1 MPDPDRRLL
10 LDLPPY
16 PATGYAKLAD
26 RIAALIGTKND
37 VVFVQ
42 AEAVVALEAAA
53 TSLGAKGMTAL
64 NIVTSPY
71 GELFGFW
78 LRRAGADVIDLK
90 AEPGL
95 PVTVVAVAEALA
107 GADRIDLVAL
117 VHAESA
123 SGILNPLPQ
132 IAKLAREKGALLLV
146 DAVASAGG
154 YELDV
159 DALGIDIAI
168 IGPQK
173 ALGGP
178 ASISAVSISARAWQA
193 IDRPDAPRRSVLSLA
208 DIRHNWLDA
217 GRGVL
222 AGMPS
227 ALEFQALEAA
237 LDRVEA
243 EGIAGTI
250 ARHLR
255 AQRAARAG
263 LVAVGARLWVE
274 EERDAS
280 RLVTTILLP
289 DGLDARKLAE
299 DDAAVAAG
307 LSAGIGCVASKLL
320 RLDHT
325 GRRASRE
332 AVLEGVRAV
341 GRILDKAGVGTDAAS
356 ADAAVAA
363 AYAGQFGTGSG
374 DTN

>member
-10 LDLPPY
+10 LELPPY
-16 PATGYAKLAD
+16 PASGYAKLAD

-53 TSLGAKGMTAL
+53 TSLGIKGMTAL

-78 LRRAGADVIDLK
+78 LRRAGADVIDLR

-95 PVTVVAVAEALA
+95 PVTVAAVAEALEDA
-107 GADRIDLVAL
+107 NKIDLVAL

-123 SGILNPLPQ
+123 SGILNPLPE
-132 IAKLAREKGALLLV
+132 IAKLAQEKGALLLV
-146 DAVASAGG
+146 DAVASTGG
-154 YELDV
+154 HELDV

-168 IGPQK
+168 VGPQK

-178 ASISAVSISARAWQA
+178 AGISAVSVSPRAWRA
-193 IDRPDAPRRSVLSLA
+193 IDRPEAPRRSALSLV
-208 DIRHNWLDA
+208 DIKRNWLDA

-222 AGMPS
+222 SGMPS
-227 ALEFQALEAA
+227 ALEFHALEAA

-243 EGIAGTI
+243 EGMAGTI
-250 ARHLR
+250 ARHLH

-263 LVAVGARLWVE
+263 LTALGAQLWIR

-289 DGLDARKLAE
+289 EGLDARKLAE
-299 DDAAVAAG
+299 DGAAVAAG
-307 LSAGIGCVASKLL
+307 LSAGIGDVASKLL

-325 GRRASRE
+325 GPRASRE

-341 GRILDKAGVGTDAAS
+341 GRILDKAGVGTGVTAADTVI
-356 ADAAVAA
+356 AE
-363 AYAGQFGTGSG
+363 AYAGQYGQGRD

>member
-1 MPDPDRRLL
+1 MPDFDRHPL

-16 PATGYAKLAD
+16 PATGYARLAD
-26 RIAALIGTKND
+26 RIAALIGTAND

-53 TSLGAKGMTAL
+53 TSLGHEGMAAL

-78 LRRAGADVIDLK
+78 LRRAGADVIDLR
-90 AEPGL
+90 AAPGL
-95 PVTVVAVAEALA
+95 PVTAEAVAEALA
-107 GADRIDLVAL
+107 GAQKIDLVAL

-123 SGILNPLPQ
+123 SGILNPLPE

-154 YELDV
+154 HELDV
-159 DALGIDIAI
+159 DALGVDIAV

-173 ALGGP
+173 GLGGP
-178 ASISAVSISARAWQA
+178 AGISAVSVSPRAWRA
-193 IDRPDAPRRSVLSLA
+193 IDRPDAPQRSALSLL
-208 DIRHNWLDA
+208 DQKRNWLET

-222 AGMPS
+222 PGMPS
-227 ALEFQALEAA
+227 ALEFHALEPA

-243 EGIAGTI
+243 EGIAAAI

-263 LVAVGARLWVE
+263 LEALGARLWIGDE
-274 EERDAS
+274 SEAS
-280 RLVTTILLP
+280 RLVTAVLLP
-289 DGLDARKLAE
+289 EWLDAQELAGDE
-299 DDAAVAAG
+299 AAVAAG
-307 LSAGIGCVASKLL
+307 LSAGVGDIAARLL

-325 GRRASRE
+325 GPRAYRE
-332 AVLEGVRAV
+332 SVLEGVRAV
-341 GRILDKAGVGTDAAS
+341 GRLLNRAGVATDERAAEE
-356 ADAAVAA
+356 AI
-363 AYAGQFGTGSG
+363 AGVYEP
-374 DTN
+374 

>member
-1 MPDPDRRLL
+1 MGKHPKMPDFDRHSL

-16 PATGYAKLAD
+16 PAAGYARLAD
-26 RIAALIGTKND
+26 RIAALIGTGND

-53 TSLGAKGMTAL
+53 TSLGRPGLRAL

-71 GELFGFW
+71 GELFGGW
-78 LRRAGADVIDLK
+78 LKRAGAEVIELR

-95 PVTVVAVAEALA
+95 PVTVEAVAQALA
-107 GADRIDLVAL
+107 HADHIDLVAL

-123 SGILNPLPQ
+123 SGILNPLPE
-132 IAKLAREKGALLLV
+132 IAELVREKGALLLV

-154 YELDV
+154 HELDV
-159 DALGIDIAI
+159 DALGIDLAV

-173 ALGGP
+173 GLGGP
-178 ASISAVSISARAWQA
+178 AGISALSVGPRAWQA
-193 IDRPDAPRRSVLSLA
+193 IDRPDTPRHSALSLM
-208 DIRHNWLDA
+208 DIKRNWLDA

-222 AGMPS
+222 SGMPS
-227 ALEFQALEAA
+227 ALEFHALEAA

-243 EGIAGTI
+243 EGIAAAI

-263 LVAVGARLWVE
+263 LQALGARLWISDE
-274 EERDAS
+274 NEAS

-289 DGLDARKLAE
+289 EGLDSHRLAQHE
-299 DDAAVAAG
+299 AAVAAG
-307 LSAGIGCVASKLL
+307 LSAGVGVVASRLL

-325 GRRASRE
+325 GPRAARETVLAGIRAVARVLRE
-332 AVLEGVRAV
+332 AGVAV
-341 GRILDKAGVGTDAAS
+341 SETTAE
-356 ADAAVAA
+356 AAVDAVWN
-363 AYAGQFGTGSG
+363 G
-374 DTN
+374 

>member
-1 MPDPDRRLL
+1 MPDFARNSL

-16 PATGYAKLAD
+16 PAAGYARLAD

-53 TSLGAKGMTAL
+53 TSLGTAGMRAL

-71 GELFGFW
+71 GELFGGW
-78 LRRAGADVIDLK
+78 LTRAGVDVVELR

-95 PVTVVAVAEALA
+95 PVTVEAVARALA
-107 GADRIDLVAL
+107 GAGGVDLVAL

-123 SGILNPLPQ
+123 SGILNPLPA
-132 IAKLAREKGALLLV
+132 IARLAREKGALLLV

-154 YELDV
+154 HELDV
-159 DALGIDIAI
+159 DALGIDIAV

-173 ALGGP
+173 GLGGP
-178 ASISAVSISARAWQA
+178 AGISALSVSQRAWQA
-193 IDRPDAPRRSVLSLA
+193 IDRPDAPLHSVLSLV
-208 DIRHNWLDA
+208 DIKRNWLDA

-222 AGMPS
+222 SGMPS
-227 ALEFQALEAA
+227 ALEFHALEAA

-250 ARHLR
+250 ARHVR
-255 AQRAARAG
+255 AQRASRAG
-263 LVAVGARLWVE
+263 LEALGVRLWIGD
-274 EERDAS
+274 EREAS

-289 DGLDARKLAE
+289 EGLDAHRLAQDE
-299 DDAAVAAG
+299 VAIAAG
-307 LSAGIGCVASKLL
+307 LTAGVGAVASKLL

-325 GRRASRE
+325 GPRASRGT
-332 AVLEGVRAV
+332 VLQGVRAV
-341 GRILDKAGVGTDAAS
+341 GHILNRAGIATHERAAEEAVAGV
-356 ADAAVAA
+356 
-363 AYAGQFGTGSG
+363 YQP
-374 DTN
+374 

>member
-1 MPDPDRRLL
+1 MADFDRRTL
-10 LDLPPY
+10 LDLPPF
-16 PATGYAKLAD
+16 PAAGYARLAD
-26 RIAALIGTKND
+26 RIAALIGTQND

-53 TSLGAKGMTAL
+53 TSLGTSGMTAL

-71 GELFGFW
+71 GDLFGFW
-78 LRRAGADVIDLK
+78 LRRAGADVIDIR

-95 PVTVVAVAEALA
+95 PITVAAVAEALGA
-107 GADRIDLVAL
+107 GKIDLVAL

-132 IAKLAREKGALLLV
+132 IAKLAQEKGALLLV

-154 YELDV
+154 HELDV

-363 AYAGQFGTGSG
+363 AYAGEFGTGSG

>member
-1 MPDPDRRLL
+1 MPDFARNSL

-16 PATGYAKLAD
+16 PAAGYARLAD

-53 TSLGAKGMTAL
+53 TSLGTAGMRAL

-71 GELFGFW
+71 GELFGGW
-78 LRRAGADVIDLK
+78 LTRAGVDVVELR

-95 PVTVVAVAEALA
+95 PIAVEAVAQALA
-107 GADRIDLVAL
+107 GAGSVDLVAL

-123 SGILNPLPQ
+123 SGILNPLPA
-132 IAKLAREKGALLLV
+132 IARLAREKGALLLV

-154 YELDV
+154 HELDV
-159 DALGIDIAI
+159 DALGIDIAV

-173 ALGGP
+173 GLGGP
-178 ASISAVSISARAWQA
+178 AGISALSVSQRAWQA
-193 IDRPDAPRRSVLSLA
+193 IDRPDAPLHSVLSLV
-208 DIRHNWLDA
+208 DIKRNWLDA

-222 AGMPS
+222 SGMPS
-227 ALEFQALEAA
+227 ALEFHALEAA

-250 ARHLR
+250 ARHVR

-263 LVAVGARLWVE
+263 LEALGVRLWIGD
-274 EERDAS
+274 EREAS

-289 DGLDARKLAE
+289 EGLDAHRLAE
-299 DDAAVAAG
+299 DETAIAAG
-307 LSAGIGCVASKLL
+307 LTAGVGAVASKLL

-325 GRRASRE
+325 GPRASRGT
-332 AVLEGVRAV
+332 VLQGLRAV
-341 GRILDKAGVGTDAAS
+341 GHILNRAGIATDERAAEEAVAGV
-356 ADAAVAA
+356 
-363 AYAGQFGTGSG
+363 YQP
-374 DTN
+374 

>member
-1 MPDPDRRLL
+1 MPDFARNSL

-16 PATGYAKLAD
+16 PAAGYARLAD

-53 TSLGAKGMTAL
+53 TSLGTAGMCAL

-71 GELFGFW
+71 GELFGGW
-78 LRRAGADVIDLK
+78 LTRAGVDVVELR

-95 PVTVVAVAEALA
+95 PIAVEAVAQALA
-107 GADRIDLVAL
+107 GAGSVDLVAL

-123 SGILNPLPQ
+123 SGILNPLPA
-132 IAKLAREKGALLLV
+132 IARLAREKGALLLV

-154 YELDV
+154 HELDV
-159 DALGIDIAI
+159 DALGIDIAV

-173 ALGGP
+173 GLGGP
-178 ASISAVSISARAWQA
+178 AGISALSVSQRAWQA
-193 IDRPDAPRRSVLSLA
+193 IDRPDAPLRSVLSLV
-208 DIRHNWLDA
+208 DIKRNWLDA
-217 GRGVL
+217 GRGAL
-222 AGMPS
+222 SGMPS
-227 ALEFQALEAA
+227 ALEFHALEAA

-250 ARHLR
+250 ARHVR

-263 LVAVGARLWVE
+263 LEALGVRLWIGD
-274 EERDAS
+274 EREAS

-289 DGLDARKLAE
+289 EGLDAHRLAQDE
-299 DDAAVAAG
+299 VAIAAG
-307 LSAGIGCVASKLL
+307 LTAGVGAVASKLL

-325 GRRASRE
+325 GPRASRGTVLQGLRADGHILNRAGIATDERAAEE
-332 AVLEGVRAV
+332 AV
-341 GRILDKAGVGTDAAS
+341 AGV
-356 ADAAVAA
+356 
-363 AYAGQFGTGSG
+363 YQP
-374 DTN
+374 